1 MKLNFKL
8 NSMREITMLELRR
21 DARRW
26 LEAVR
31 NGERF
36 VLTYRGQPVARL
48 EPVRSGAAGVPED
61 DPLLRIED
69 FAVDGPGGR
78 LENAEI
84 DRVIYEP

>member
-8 NSMREITMLELRR
+8 NYMREITMLELRR

-26 LEAVR
+26 LEAIK

-48 EPVRSGAAGVPED
+48 EPVRSEVLRGPAE
-61 DPLLRIED
+61 DPLLRID
-69 FAVDGPGGR
+69 DYAVDGPG
-78 LENAEI
+78 
-84 DRVIYEP
+84 